1 MFTKTG
7 VLLTMMIVWILGVGA
22 VLPDALGVTGDMTW
36 TDTLYGCDTK
46 THPRWLW
53 SYSDGYGIKI
63 S

>member
-1 MFTKTG
+1 
-7 VLLTMMIVWILGVGA
+7 LTMLIVWILGVGA